1 MVGYADPYEEP
12 PRLVCWWIGLLFLE
26 LGKPEEAIPYLHQ
39 APFASL
45 NPYVAYDMA
54 RAYAG
59 AGKNREAIDRY
70 RHALTA
76 WRNADP
82 VLRPRIETA
91 RREIGRLGSTG
102 E

>member
-1 MVGYADPYEEP
+1 
-12 PRLVCWWIGLLFLE
+12 
-26 LGKPEEAIPYLHQ
+26 
-39 APFASL
+39 L

-59 AGKNREAIDRY
+59 AGKNREAIERY
-70 RHALTA
+70 RYALTA

-82 VLRPRIETA
+82 VLRPRIEAA
-91 RREIGRLGSTG
+91 RREIARLRDA